1 VSFHLKFNAHCGMR
15 TIDEEFVS
23 REEGREKAATVLRR
37 RRDSGHQVS
46 TIDKGTYWECG
57 EPEDCMMVPDTA
69 GMLTLAEVF
78 DESEE
83 DNEWEDTG
91 NYGEDTDG

>member
-1 VSFHLKFNAHCGMR
+1 VSYHLKFNAHCGMR

-23 REEGREKAATVLRR
+23 REEGREKAAGILRR

-69 GMLTLAEVF
+69 GMLTLAEVI
-78 DESEE
+78 D
-83 DNEWEDTG
+83 EWEDD
-91 NYGEDTDG
+91 NEEEDDDAHGYA